1 MSNTPLLDDLRAM
14 LVVAP
19 LMTRMRAPISYVQEL
34 NKELSEHYAGDDD
47 TLTPGDVYQV
57 SFPGDPSHVI
67 TLEVF

>member
-57 SFPGDPSHVI
+57 SFPGAPSRVI